1 MAMYFANFFIFILS
15 PIIIYEI
22 LLNIILKVNNVY
34 KNICYVQ
41 NNHMENFVFKFKKIF
56 CISLIIFTLVT
67 MLYISYNFESVE
79 IFTDVF
85 AAITDQSSTS
95 TKNNTDQSSTT
106 NSGDMIDLLAR
117 LVNGEARGEPYK
129 GQVAV
134 AAVVMNRVKS
144 SEFPDTISGVIYQKG
159 QFSSVT
165 DGQFDKSIDENSTVY
180 KAARE
185 AINGADPT
193 NGCLYFYNPK
203 TSKSKW
209 IFSRPV
215 VITIGKHRFAK

>member
-1 MAMYFANFFIFILS
+1 MYFANFLKFILS

-34 KNICYVQ
+34 KNVCCVQ
-41 NNHMENFVFKFKKIF
+41 NNHMEKFVFKFKKMF
-56 CISLIIFTLVT
+56 CISLIIFALVT
-67 MLYISYNFESVE
+67 MLYISYNFESIE
-79 IFTDVF
+79 IFTGVF
-85 AAITDQSSTS
+85 AEITDQSSTS
-95 TKNNTDQSSTT
+95 TEKNTDQSSTT

-134 AAVVMNRVKS
+134 AAVVMNRVRS

-165 DGQFDKSIDENSTVY
+165 DGQFDKAIDEKSTVY

-215 VITIGKHRFAK
+215 MVTIGKHRFAK